1 MRTPAVWEEVSRGAE
16 GRQPEMKYLLQ
27 HFEQDS
33 LGEGRA
39 VWMLGKEQKRR
50 REFTFIDSLSAVCQA
65 QW

>member
-16 GRQPEMKYLLQ
+16 GSQPEMKYLLQ

-39 VWMLGKEQKRR
+39 ACMLGKEQEGR
-50 REFTFIDSLSAVCQA
+50 RELTFINSLSAVCLA

>member
-16 GRQPEMKYLLQ
+16 RRQPEMQNLLQ

-39 VWMLGKEQKRR
+39 ACMLGKEQEGR
-50 REFTFIDSLSAVCQA
+50 RELTFIDSLSGVCLTH
-65 QW
+65 W